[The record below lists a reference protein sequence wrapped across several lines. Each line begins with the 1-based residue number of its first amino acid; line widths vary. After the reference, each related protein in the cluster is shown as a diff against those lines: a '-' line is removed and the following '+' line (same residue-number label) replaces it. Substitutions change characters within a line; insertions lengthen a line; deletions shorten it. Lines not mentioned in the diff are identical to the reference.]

1 MQKLRAGA
9 STSVQKLGASIHIC
23 LSQDGDC
30 LVSVVG
36 PNALNQAIKGIIVAR
51 SLLLND
57 DNSDLV
63 VQPNFVVVQQNSP
76 KLETLRLHQSNYTLR
91 KLRLW
96 KSLAMF
102 HQCLI

>member
-1 MQKLRAGA
+1 M
-9 STSVQKLGASIHIC
+9 
-23 LSQDGDC
+23 
-30 LVSVVG
+30 SVVG

-76 KLETLRLHQSNYTLR
+76 KLGNSTTTSIELYVKKIKALEKPSDVSSVSGLTKPTGEEEDDR
-91 KLRLW
+91 KN
-96 KSLAMF
+96 
-102 HQCLI
+102 